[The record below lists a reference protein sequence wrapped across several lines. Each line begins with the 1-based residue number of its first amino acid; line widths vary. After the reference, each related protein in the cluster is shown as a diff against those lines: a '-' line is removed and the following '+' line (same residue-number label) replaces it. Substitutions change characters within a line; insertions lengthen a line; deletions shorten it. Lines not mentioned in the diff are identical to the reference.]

1 MSIANILSMAGGLG
15 LFLFGIR
22 TMGDGLENAA
32 GAKLKRM
39 LEVLTGNRFLAVL
52 VGFVVTAIIQSST
65 ATTVMV
71 VGFVNAGMMTLAQAV
86 GVIMGANIGTTVTS
100 LLIALNFSS
109 VAAAS
114 VLVGVILMLASKKTL
129 VKNLGSIF
137 TGFGLLFLG
146 IDLMSDSM
154 APLRESAG
162 FMNFIVAVSDS
173 PLRPLFGILLG
184 IVMTAVLQSSSASVG
199 VLQTLAMQGLVPLK
213 FSVFVLFGQNIG
225 TCLTALFSTVGA
237 KKNSKRAAVIHLLFN
252 LLGTGMFILIAL
264 LTPYIEWIEKISSD
278 PMAQIAI
285 SHIVF
290 NVVSTI
296 VLFPFAKLLVKL
308 SCLIVP
314 GKDDSE
320 SEMHCRFIDDR
331 LLNTPPFAVM
341 QVGKEV
347 ARMAKLAR
355 DNFETSAYALIN
367 RSDKDLDKVMEKEE
381 VINYLNHHIT
391 SYLVKLNALDITDS
405 DSDYIARVF
414 HAINDIERVG
424 DHATNLAEAAERNI
438 GDGLTFS
445 DAARDE
451 LNQLCGSVITLLD
464 RSIEAF
470 DRQSLGDGEAKEL
483 SDLEEHIDDLTL
495 TCQDAHI
502 FRLNRNECNTE
513 AGMLYLNTITDFE
526 RVGDHA
532 INIAFLA
539 RSNNFKNTLAF
550 CRGMMYNINRT
561 FVRTKIQHSERT
573 EQYGRQTESA

>member
-1 MSIANILSMAGGLG
+1 MSVANILSMAGGLG

-71 VGFVNAGMMTLAQAV
+71 VGFVNAGMMSLAQAV

-109 VAAAS
+109 VAAAA
-114 VLVGVILMLASKKTL
+114 VLVGVILMLASKKTV
-129 VKNLGSIF
+129 VKNLGAIF

-146 IDLMSDSM
+146 IDMMSDSM

-162 FMNFIVAVSDS
+162 FMNFIVTVSES
-173 PLRPLFGILLG
+173 PLRPLFGIILG

-252 LLGTGMFILIAL
+252 LIGTGIFILIAL
-264 LTPYIEWIEKISSD
+264 LAPYVEWIEKLSPD

-290 NVVSTI
+290 NIVST
-296 VLFPFAKLLVKL
+296 VVMFPFANVLVKL
-308 SCLIVP
+308 SCLLVP

-320 SEMHCRFIDDR
+320 SEMHCKFIDDR

-341 QVGKEV
+341 QVSKEV

-355 DNFETSAYALIN
+355 DNFETSAHALIN
-367 RSDKDLDKVMEKEE
+367 HSDKDLDKVMENEE
-381 VINYLNHHIT
+381 IINYLNHHIT

-424 DHATNLAEAAERNI
+424 DHAINLAEAAQHNI
-438 GDGLTFS
+438 GEGLKFS
-445 DAARDE
+445 DPAREE
-451 LNQLCGSVITLLD
+451 LNQLCGSVVTLLE
-464 RSIEAF
+464 RSMAAF
-470 DRQSLGDGEAKEL
+470 DNQSLSDNEAKEL

-495 TCQDAHI
+495 ECQDSHI

-539 RSNNFKNTLAF
+539 RSK
-550 CRGMMYNINRT
+550 
-561 FVRTKIQHSERT
+561 
-573 EQYGRQTESA
+573 

>member
-1 MSIANILSMAGGLG
+1 MSVANILSMAGGLG

-71 VGFVNAGMMTLAQAV
+71 VGFVNAGMMSLAQAV

-109 VAAAS
+109 VAAAA
-114 VLVGVILMLASKKTL
+114 VLVGVILMLASKKTV
-129 VKNLGSIF
+129 VKNLGAIF

-146 IDLMSDSM
+146 IDMMSDSM
-154 APLRESAG
+154 APLRESVG
-162 FMNFIVAVSDS
+162 FMNFIVTVSES
-173 PLRPLFGILLG
+173 PLRPLFGIILG

-252 LLGTGMFILIAL
+252 VIGTGIFILIAL
-264 LTPYIEWIEKISSD
+264 LTPYVEWIEKLSPD

-290 NVVSTI
+290 NIVSTVI
-296 VLFPFAKLLVKL
+296 MFPFAKVLVKL
-308 SCLIVP
+308 SCLLVP

-320 SEMHCRFIDDR
+320 SEMHCKFIDDR

-341 QVGKEV
+341 QVSKEV

-355 DNFETSAYALIN
+355 DNFETSAHALIN
-367 RSDKDLDKVMEKEE
+367 RSDKDLDKVMENEE
-381 VINYLNHHIT
+381 IINYLNHHIT

-424 DHATNLAEAAERNI
+424 DHAINLAEAAQHNI
-438 GDGLTFS
+438 GEGLKFS
-445 DAARDE
+445 DPAREE
-451 LNQLCGSVITLLD
+451 LNQLCGSVVTLLE
-464 RSIEAF
+464 RSMAAF
-470 DRQSLGDGEAKEL
+470 DNQSLSDNEAKEL
-483 SDLEEHIDDLTL
+483 SDLEEHIDDLTFE
-495 TCQDAHI
+495 CQDSHI
-502 FRLNRNECNTE
+502 FRLNRKECNTE

-539 RSNNFKNTLAF
+539 RSK
-550 CRGMMYNINRT
+550 
-561 FVRTKIQHSERT
+561 
-573 EQYGRQTESA
+573 

>member
-290 NVVSTI
+290 NVVSTV

-320 SEMHCRFIDDR
+320 SEMHCHFIDDR
-331 LLNTPPFAVM
+331 LLNTPPFAAM

-470 DRQSLGDGEAKEL
+470 NNQSLGDGEAKEL

-539 RSNNFKNTLAF
+539 RSK
-550 CRGMMYNINRT
+550 
-561 FVRTKIQHSERT
+561 
-573 EQYGRQTESA
+573 

>member
-1 MSIANILSMAGGLG
+1 MSVANILSMAGGLG

-71 VGFVNAGMMTLAQAV
+71 VGFVNAGMMSLAQAV

-109 VAAAS
+109 VAAAA
-114 VLVGVILMLASKKTL
+114 VLVGVILMLASKKTV
-129 VKNLGSIF
+129 VKNLGAIF

-146 IDLMSDSM
+146 IDMMSDSM

-162 FMNFIVAVSDS
+162 FMNFIVTVSES
-173 PLRPLFGILLG
+173 PLRPLFGIILG

-252 LLGTGMFILIAL
+252 LIGTGIFILIAL
-264 LTPYIEWIEKISSD
+264 LAPYVEWIEKLSPD

-290 NVVSTI
+290 NIVSTVI
-296 VLFPFAKLLVKL
+296 MFPFAKVLVKL
-308 SCLIVP
+308 SCLLVP

-320 SEMHCRFIDDR
+320 SEMHCKFIDDR

-341 QVGKEV
+341 QVSKEV

-355 DNFETSAYALIN
+355 DNFETSAHALIN
-367 RSDKDLDKVMEKEE
+367 RSDKDLDKVMENEE

-424 DHATNLAEAAERNI
+424 DHAINLAEAAQHNI
-438 GDGLTFS
+438 GEGFKFS
-445 DAARDE
+445 DPAREE
-451 LNQLCGSVITLLD
+451 LNQLCGSVVILLE
-464 RSIEAF
+464 RSMAAF
-470 DRQSLGDGEAKEL
+470 DNQSLSDNEAKEL

-495 TCQDAHI
+495 ECQDSHI
-502 FRLNRNECNTE
+502 FRLNRKECNTE

-539 RSNNFKNTLAF
+539 RSK
-550 CRGMMYNINRT
+550 
-561 FVRTKIQHSERT
+561 
-573 EQYGRQTESA
+573 

>member
-290 NVVSTI
+290 NVVSTV

-483 SDLEEHIDDLTL
+483 FDLEEHIDDLTL

-539 RSNNFKNTLAF
+539 RSK
-550 CRGMMYNINRT
+550 
-561 FVRTKIQHSERT
+561 
-573 EQYGRQTESA
+573 

>member
-1 MSIANILSMAGGLG
+1 MSVANILSMAGGLG

-71 VGFVNAGMMTLAQAV
+71 VGFVNAGMMSLAQAV

-114 VLVGVILMLASKKTL
+114 VLVGVILMLASKKTV
-129 VKNLGSIF
+129 VKNLGAIF

-146 IDLMSDSM
+146 IDMMSDSM

-162 FMNFIVAVSDS
+162 FMNFIVTVSES

-252 LLGTGMFILIAL
+252 VIGTGIFILIAL
-264 LTPYIEWIEKISSD
+264 LTPYVEWIEKLSPD

-290 NVVSTI
+290 NIVSTVI
-296 VLFPFAKLLVKL
+296 MFPFAKVLVKL
-308 SCLIVP
+308 SCLLVP

-320 SEMHCRFIDDR
+320 SEMHCKFIDDR

-341 QVGKEV
+341 QVSKEV

-355 DNFETSAYALIN
+355 DNFETSAHALIN
-367 RSDKDLDKVMEKEE
+367 RSDKDLDKVMENEE
-381 VINYLNHHIT
+381 IINYLNHHIT

-424 DHATNLAEAAERNI
+424 DHAINLAEAAQHNI
-438 GDGLTFS
+438 GEGLKFS
-445 DAARDE
+445 DPAREE
-451 LNQLCGSVITLLD
+451 LNQLCGSVVTLLE
-464 RSIEAF
+464 RSMAAF
-470 DRQSLGDGEAKEL
+470 DNQSLSDNEAKEL

-495 TCQDAHI
+495 ECQDSHI
-502 FRLNRNECNTE
+502 FRLNRKECNTE

-539 RSNNFKNTLAF
+539 RSK
-550 CRGMMYNINRT
+550 
-561 FVRTKIQHSERT
+561 
-573 EQYGRQTESA
+573 

>member
-1 MSIANILSMAGGLG
+1 MSVANILSMAGGLG

-52 VGFVVTAIIQSST
+52 VSFVVTAIIQSST

-71 VGFVNAGMMTLAQAV
+71 VGFVNAGMMSLAQAV

-114 VLVGVILMLASKKTL
+114 VLVGVILMLASKKTV
-129 VKNLGSIF
+129 VKNLGAIF

-146 IDLMSDSM
+146 IDMMSDSM

-162 FMNFIVAVSDS
+162 FMNFIVTVSES
-173 PLRPLFGILLG
+173 PLRPLFGIILG

-199 VLQTLAMQGLVPLK
+199 VLQTLAMQGLVPRK

-252 LLGTGMFILIAL
+252 LIGTGIFILIAL
-264 LTPYIEWIEKISSD
+264 LTPYVEWIEKLSPD

-290 NVVSTI
+290 NIVST
-296 VLFPFAKLLVKL
+296 VVMFPFAKVLVKL
-308 SCLIVP
+308 SCLLVP

-320 SEMHCRFIDDR
+320 SEMHCKFIDDR

-341 QVGKEV
+341 QVSKEV

-355 DNFETSAYALIN
+355 DNFETSAHALIN
-367 RSDKDLDKVMEKEE
+367 RSDKDLDKVMENEE
-381 VINYLNHHIT
+381 IINYLNHHIT

-424 DHATNLAEAAERNI
+424 DHAINLAEAAQHNI
-438 GDGLTFS
+438 GEGLKFS
-445 DAARDE
+445 DPAREE
-451 LNQLCGSVITLLD
+451 LNQLCGSVVTLLE
-464 RSIEAF
+464 RSMAAF
-470 DRQSLGDGEAKEL
+470 DNQSLSDNEAKEL

-495 TCQDAHI
+495 ECQDSHI
-502 FRLNRNECNTE
+502 FRLNRKECNTE

-539 RSNNFKNTLAF
+539 RSK
-550 CRGMMYNINRT
+550 
-561 FVRTKIQHSERT
+561 
-573 EQYGRQTESA
+573 

>member
-1 MSIANILSMAGGLG
+1 MSVANILSMAGGLG

-71 VGFVNAGMMTLAQAV
+71 VGFVNAGMMSLAQAV

-114 VLVGVILMLASKKTL
+114 VLVGVILMLASKKTV
-129 VKNLGSIF
+129 VKNLGAIF

-146 IDLMSDSM
+146 IDMMSDSM

-162 FMNFIVAVSDS
+162 FMNFIVTVSES
-173 PLRPLFGILLG
+173 PLRPLFGIILG

-252 LLGTGMFILIAL
+252 LIGTGIFILIAL
-264 LTPYIEWIEKISSD
+264 LTPYVEWIEKLSPD

-290 NVVSTI
+290 NIVST
-296 VLFPFAKLLVKL
+296 VVMFPFAKALVKL
-308 SCLIVP
+308 SCLLVP

-320 SEMHCRFIDDR
+320 SEMHCKFIDDR

-341 QVGKEV
+341 QVSKEV

-355 DNFETSAYALIN
+355 DNFETSAHALIN
-367 RSDKDLDKVMEKEE
+367 RSDKDLDKVMENEE
-381 VINYLNHHIT
+381 IINYLNHHIT

-424 DHATNLAEAAERNI
+424 DHAINLAEAAQHNI
-438 GDGLTFS
+438 GEGLKFS
-445 DAARDE
+445 DPAREE
-451 LNQLCGSVITLLD
+451 LNQLCGSVVTLLE
-464 RSIEAF
+464 RSMAAF
-470 DRQSLGDGEAKEL
+470 DNQSLSDNEAKEL

-495 TCQDAHI
+495 ECQDSHI
-502 FRLNRNECNTE
+502 FRLNRKKCNTE

-539 RSNNFKNTLAF
+539 RSK
-550 CRGMMYNINRT
+550 
-561 FVRTKIQHSERT
+561 
-573 EQYGRQTESA
+573 

>member
-1 MSIANILSMAGGLG
+1 MSVANILSMAGGLG

-71 VGFVNAGMMTLAQAV
+71 VGFVNAGMMSLAQAV

-109 VAAAS
+109 VAAAA
-114 VLVGVILMLASKKTL
+114 VLVGVILMLASKKTV
-129 VKNLGSIF
+129 VKNLGAIF

-146 IDLMSDSM
+146 INMMSDSM
-154 APLRESAG
+154 APLRDSAG
-162 FMNFIVAVSDS
+162 FMNFIVTVSES
-173 PLRPLFGILLG
+173 PLRPLFGIILG

-252 LLGTGMFILIAL
+252 LIGTGIFILIAL
-264 LTPYIEWIEKISSD
+264 LTPYVEWIEKLSPD

-290 NVVSTI
+290 NIVST
-296 VLFPFAKLLVKL
+296 VVMFPFAKALVKL
-308 SCLIVP
+308 SCLLVP

-320 SEMHCRFIDDR
+320 SEMHCKFIDDR

-341 QVGKEV
+341 QVSKEV

-355 DNFETSAYALIN
+355 DNFETSAHALIN
-367 RSDKDLDKVMEKEE
+367 RSDKDLDKVMENEE
-381 VINYLNHHIT
+381 IINYLNHHIT

-424 DHATNLAEAAERNI
+424 DHAINLAEAAQHNI
-438 GDGLTFS
+438 GEGLKFS
-445 DAARDE
+445 DPAREE
-451 LNQLCGSVITLLD
+451 LNQLCGSVVTLLE
-464 RSIEAF
+464 RSMAAF
-470 DRQSLGDGEAKEL
+470 DNQSLSDNEAKEL

-495 TCQDAHI
+495 ECQDSHI
-502 FRLNRNECNTE
+502 FRLNRKECNTE

-539 RSNNFKNTLAF
+539 RSK
-550 CRGMMYNINRT
+550 
-561 FVRTKIQHSERT
+561 
-573 EQYGRQTESA
+573 

>member
-1 MSIANILSMAGGLG
+1 MSVANILSMAGGLG

-71 VGFVNAGMMTLAQAV
+71 VGFVNAGMMSLAQAV

-109 VAAAS
+109 VAAAA
-114 VLVGVILMLASKKTL
+114 VLVGVILMLASKKTV
-129 VKNLGSIF
+129 VKNLGAIF

-146 IDLMSDSM
+146 IDMMSDSM

-162 FMNFIVAVSDS
+162 FMNFIVTVSES
-173 PLRPLFGILLG
+173 PLRPLFGIILG

-252 LLGTGMFILIAL
+252 LIGTGIFILIAL
-264 LTPYIEWIEKISSD
+264 LAPYVEWIEKLSPD

-290 NVVSTI
+290 NIVSTVI
-296 VLFPFAKLLVKL
+296 MFPFAKVLVKL
-308 SCLIVP
+308 SFLLVP

-320 SEMHCRFIDDR
+320 SEMHCKFIDDR

-341 QVGKEV
+341 QVSKEV

-355 DNFETSAYALIN
+355 DNFETSAHALIN
-367 RSDKDLDKVMEKEE
+367 RSDKDLDKVMENEE
-381 VINYLNHHIT
+381 IINYLNHHIT

-424 DHATNLAEAAERNI
+424 DHAINLAEAAQHNI
-438 GDGLTFS
+438 GEGFKFS
-445 DAARDE
+445 DPAREE
-451 LNQLCGSVITLLD
+451 LNQLYGSVVILLE
-464 RSIEAF
+464 RSMAAF
-470 DRQSLGDGEAKEL
+470 DNQSLSDDEAKEL

-495 TCQDAHI
+495 ECQDSHI
-502 FRLNRNECNTE
+502 FRLNRKECNTE

-539 RSNNFKNTLAF
+539 RSK
-550 CRGMMYNINRT
+550 
-561 FVRTKIQHSERT
+561 
-573 EQYGRQTESA
+573 

>member
-1 MSIANILSMAGGLG
+1 MSVANILSMAGGLG

-71 VGFVNAGMMTLAQAV
+71 VGFVNAGMMSLAQAV

-109 VAAAS
+109 VAAAA
-114 VLVGVILMLASKKTL
+114 VLIGVILMLASKKTV
-129 VKNLGSIF
+129 VKNLGAIF

-146 IDLMSDSM
+146 IDMMSDSM

-162 FMNFIVAVSDS
+162 FMNFIVTVSES
-173 PLRPLFGILLG
+173 PLRPLFGIILG

-252 LLGTGMFILIAL
+252 LIGTGIFILIAL
-264 LTPYIEWIEKISSD
+264 LAPYVEWIEKLSPD

-290 NVVSTI
+290 NIVST
-296 VLFPFAKLLVKL
+296 VVMFPFANILVKL
-308 SCLIVP
+308 SCLLVP

-320 SEMHCRFIDDR
+320 SEMHCKFIDDR

-341 QVGKEV
+341 QVSKEV

-355 DNFETSAYALIN
+355 DNFETSAHALIN
-367 RSDKDLDKVMEKEE
+367 RSDKDLDKVMENEE
-381 VINYLNHHIT
+381 IINYLNHHIT

-424 DHATNLAEAAERNI
+424 DHAINLAEAAQHNI
-438 GDGLTFS
+438 GEGLKFS
-445 DAARDE
+445 DPAREE
-451 LNQLCGSVITLLD
+451 LNQLCGSVVTLLE
-464 RSIEAF
+464 RSMAAF
-470 DRQSLGDGEAKEL
+470 DNQSLSDNEAKEL

-495 TCQDAHI
+495 ECQDSHI
-502 FRLNRNECNTE
+502 FRLNRKECNTE

-539 RSNNFKNTLAF
+539 RSK
-550 CRGMMYNINRT
+550 
-561 FVRTKIQHSERT
+561 
-573 EQYGRQTESA
+573 

>member
-1 MSIANILSMAGGLG
+1 MSVANILSMAGGLG

-71 VGFVNAGMMTLAQAV
+71 VGFVNAGMMSLAQAV

-109 VAAAS
+109 VAASS
-114 VLVGVILMLASKKTL
+114 VLVGVILMLASKKTV
-129 VKNLGSIF
+129 VKNLGAIF

-146 IDLMSDSM
+146 IDMMSDSM
-154 APLRESAG
+154 APLRDSAG
-162 FMNFIVAVSDS
+162 FMNFIVTVSES
-173 PLRPLFGILLG
+173 PLRPLFGIILG

-252 LLGTGMFILIAL
+252 LIGTGIFILIAL
-264 LTPYIEWIEKISSD
+264 LTPYVEWIEKLSPD

-290 NVVSTI
+290 NIVST
-296 VLFPFAKLLVKL
+296 VVMFPFAKALVKL
-308 SCLIVP
+308 SCLLVP

-320 SEMHCRFIDDR
+320 SEMHCKFIDDR

-341 QVGKEV
+341 QVSKEV

-355 DNFETSAYALIN
+355 DNFETSAHALIN
-367 RSDKDLDKVMEKEE
+367 RSDKDLDKVMENEE
-381 VINYLNHHIT
+381 IINYLNHHIT

-424 DHATNLAEAAERNI
+424 DHAINLAEAAQHNI
-438 GDGLTFS
+438 GEGLKFS
-445 DAARDE
+445 DPAREE
-451 LNQLCGSVITLLD
+451 LNQLCGSVVTLLE
-464 RSIEAF
+464 RSMAAF
-470 DRQSLGDGEAKEL
+470 DNQSLSDNEAKEL

-495 TCQDAHI
+495 ECQDSHI
-502 FRLNRNECNTE
+502 FRLNRKECNTE

-539 RSNNFKNTLAF
+539 RSK
-550 CRGMMYNINRT
+550 
-561 FVRTKIQHSERT
+561 
-573 EQYGRQTESA
+573 

>member
-1 MSIANILSMAGGLG
+1 MSVANILSMAGGLG

-71 VGFVNAGMMTLAQAV
+71 VGFVNAGMMSLAQAV

-109 VAAAS
+109 VAAAA
-114 VLVGVILMLASKKTL
+114 VLVGVILMLASKKTV
-129 VKNLGSIF
+129 VKNLGAIF

-146 IDLMSDSM
+146 IDMMSDSM
-154 APLRESAG
+154 APLRDSAG
-162 FMNFIVAVSDS
+162 FMNFIVTVSES
-173 PLRPLFGILLG
+173 PLRPLFGIILG

-252 LLGTGMFILIAL
+252 VIGTGIFILIAL
-264 LTPYIEWIEKISSD
+264 LTPYVEWIEKLSPD

-290 NVVSTI
+290 NIVST
-296 VLFPFAKLLVKL
+296 VVMFPFAKALVKL
-308 SCLIVP
+308 SCLLVP

-320 SEMHCRFIDDR
+320 SEMHCKFIDDR

-341 QVGKEV
+341 QVSKEV

-355 DNFETSAYALIN
+355 DNFETSAHALIN
-367 RSDKDLDKVMEKEE
+367 RSDKDIDKVMENEE
-381 VINYLNHHIT
+381 IINYLNHHIT

-424 DHATNLAEAAERNI
+424 DHAINLAEAAQHNI
-438 GDGLTFS
+438 GEGLKFS
-445 DAARDE
+445 DPAREE
-451 LNQLCGSVITLLD
+451 LNQLCGSVVTLLE
-464 RSIEAF
+464 RSMAAF
-470 DRQSLGDGEAKEL
+470 DNQSLSDNEAKEL

-495 TCQDAHI
+495 ECQDSHI
-502 FRLNRNECNTE
+502 FRLNRKECNTE

-539 RSNNFKNTLAF
+539 RSK
-550 CRGMMYNINRT
+550 
-561 FVRTKIQHSERT
+561 
-573 EQYGRQTESA
+573 

>member
-1 MSIANILSMAGGLG
+1 MSVANILSMAGGLG

-71 VGFVNAGMMTLAQAV
+71 VGFVNAGMMSLAQAV

-114 VLVGVILMLASKKTL
+114 VLVGVILMLASKKTI
-129 VKNLGSIF
+129 VKNLGAIF

-146 IDLMSDSM
+146 IDMMSDSM
-154 APLRESAG
+154 APLRDSAG
-162 FMNFIVAVSDS
+162 FMNFIVTVSES
-173 PLRPLFGILLG
+173 PLRPLFGIILG

-252 LLGTGMFILIAL
+252 LIGTGIFILIAL
-264 LTPYIEWIEKISSD
+264 LTPYVEWIEKLSPD

-290 NVVSTI
+290 NIVST
-296 VLFPFAKLLVKL
+296 VVMFPFAKALVKL
-308 SCLIVP
+308 SCLLVP

-320 SEMHCRFIDDR
+320 SEMHCKFIDDR

-341 QVGKEV
+341 QVSKEV

-355 DNFETSAYALIN
+355 DNFETSAHALIN
-367 RSDKDLDKVMEKEE
+367 RSDKDLDKVMENEE
-381 VINYLNHHIT
+381 IINYLNHHIT

-424 DHATNLAEAAERNI
+424 DHAINLAEAAQHNI
-438 GDGLTFS
+438 GEGLKFS
-445 DAARDE
+445 DPAREE
-451 LNQLCGSVITLLD
+451 LNQLCGSVVTLLE
-464 RSIEAF
+464 RSMAAF
-470 DRQSLGDGEAKEL
+470 DNQSLSDDEAKEL

-495 TCQDAHI
+495 ECQDSHI
-502 FRLNRNECNTE
+502 FRLNRKECNTE

-539 RSNNFKNTLAF
+539 RSK
-550 CRGMMYNINRT
+550 
-561 FVRTKIQHSERT
+561 
-573 EQYGRQTESA
+573 

>member
-1 MSIANILSMAGGLG
+1 MSVANILSMAGGLG

-71 VGFVNAGMMTLAQAV
+71 VGFVNAGMMSLAQAV

-109 VAAAS
+109 VAAAA
-114 VLVGVILMLASKKTL
+114 VLVGVILMLASKKTV
-129 VKNLGSIF
+129 VKNLGAIF

-146 IDLMSDSM
+146 IDMMSDSM
-154 APLRESAG
+154 APLRDSAG
-162 FMNFIVAVSDS
+162 FMNFIVTVSES
-173 PLRPLFGILLG
+173 PLRPLFGIILG

-252 LLGTGMFILIAL
+252 LIGTGIFILIAL
-264 LTPYIEWIEKISSD
+264 LTPYVEWIEKLSPD

-290 NVVSTI
+290 NIVST
-296 VLFPFAKLLVKL
+296 VVMFPFAKALVKL
-308 SCLIVP
+308 SCLLVP

-320 SEMHCRFIDDR
+320 SEMHCKFIDDR

-341 QVGKEV
+341 QVSKEV

-355 DNFETSAYALIN
+355 DNFETSAHALIN
-367 RSDKDLDKVMEKEE
+367 RSDKDLDKVMENEE
-381 VINYLNHHIT
+381 IINYLNHHIT

-424 DHATNLAEAAERNI
+424 DHAINLAEAAHHNI
-438 GDGLTFS
+438 GEGLKFS
-445 DAARDE
+445 DPAREE
-451 LNQLCGSVITLLD
+451 LNQLCGSVVTLLE
-464 RSIEAF
+464 RSMAAF
-470 DRQSLGDGEAKEL
+470 DNQSLSDNEAKEL

-495 TCQDAHI
+495 ECQDSHI
-502 FRLNRNECNTE
+502 FRLNRKECNTE

-539 RSNNFKNTLAF
+539 RSK
-550 CRGMMYNINRT
+550 
-561 FVRTKIQHSERT
+561 
-573 EQYGRQTESA
+573 

>member
-1 MSIANILSMAGGLG
+1 MSVANILSMAGGLG

-71 VGFVNAGMMTLAQAV
+71 VGFVNAGMMSLAQAV

-109 VAAAS
+109 VAAAA
-114 VLVGVILMLASKKTL
+114 VLVGVILMLASKKTV
-129 VKNLGSIF
+129 VKNLGAIF

-146 IDLMSDSM
+146 IDMMSDSM
-154 APLRESAG
+154 APLRDSAG
-162 FMNFIVAVSDS
+162 FMNFIVTVSES
-173 PLRPLFGILLG
+173 PLRPLFGIVLG

-252 LLGTGMFILIAL
+252 LIGTGIFILIAL
-264 LTPYIEWIEKISSD
+264 LTPYVEWIEKLSPD

-290 NVVSTI
+290 NIVST
-296 VLFPFAKLLVKL
+296 VVMFPFAKVLVKL
-308 SCLIVP
+308 SCLLVP

-320 SEMHCRFIDDR
+320 SEMHCKFIDDR

-341 QVGKEV
+341 QVSKEV

-355 DNFETSAYALIN
+355 DNFETSAHALIN
-367 RSDKDLDKVMEKEE
+367 RSDKDLDKVMENEE
-381 VINYLNHHIT
+381 IINYLNHHIT

-424 DHATNLAEAAERNI
+424 DHAINLAEAAQHNI
-438 GDGLTFS
+438 GEGLKFS
-445 DAARDE
+445 DPAREE
-451 LNQLCGSVITLLD
+451 LNQLCGSVVTLLE
-464 RSIEAF
+464 RSMAAF
-470 DRQSLGDGEAKEL
+470 DNQSLSDNEAKEL

-495 TCQDAHI
+495 ECQDSHI
-502 FRLNRNECNTE
+502 FRLNRKECNTE

-539 RSNNFKNTLAF
+539 RSK
-550 CRGMMYNINRT
+550 
-561 FVRTKIQHSERT
+561 
-573 EQYGRQTESA
+573 

>member
-290 NVVSTI
+290 NVVSTV

-451 LNQLCGSVITLLD
+451 LNQLCGSVINLLD

-495 TCQDAHI
+495 ECQDSHI
-502 FRLNRNECNTE
+502 FRLNRKECNTE

-539 RSNNFKNTLAF
+539 RSK
-550 CRGMMYNINRT
+550 
-561 FVRTKIQHSERT
+561 
-573 EQYGRQTESA
+573 

>member
-1 MSIANILSMAGGLG
+1 MSVANILSMAGGLG

-71 VGFVNAGMMTLAQAV
+71 VGFVNAGMMSLAQAV

-109 VAAAS
+109 VAAAA
-114 VLVGVILMLASKKTL
+114 VLVGVILMLASKKTV
-129 VKNLGSIF
+129 VKNLGAIF

-146 IDLMSDSM
+146 IDMMSDSM

-162 FMNFIVAVSDS
+162 FMNFIVTVSES
-173 PLRPLFGILLG
+173 PLRPLFGIILG

-252 LLGTGMFILIAL
+252 LIGTGIFILIAL
-264 LTPYIEWIEKISSD
+264 LAPYVEWIEKLSPD

-290 NVVSTI
+290 NIVST
-296 VLFPFAKLLVKL
+296 VVMFPFAKALVKL
-308 SCLIVP
+308 SCLLVP

-320 SEMHCRFIDDR
+320 SEMHCKFIDDR

-341 QVGKEV
+341 QVSKEV

-355 DNFETSAYALIN
+355 DNFETSAHALIN
-367 RSDKDLDKVMEKEE
+367 RSDKDLDKVMENEE
-381 VINYLNHHIT
+381 IINYLNHHIT

-424 DHATNLAEAAERNI
+424 DHAINLAEAAQHNI
-438 GDGLTFS
+438 GEGLKFS
-445 DAARDE
+445 DPAREE
-451 LNQLCGSVITLLD
+451 LNQLCGSVVTLLE
-464 RSIEAF
+464 RSMAAF
-470 DRQSLGDGEAKEL
+470 DNQSLSDNEAKEL

-495 TCQDAHI
+495 ECQDSHI
-502 FRLNRNECNTE
+502 FRLNRKECNTE

-539 RSNNFKNTLAF
+539 RSK
-550 CRGMMYNINRT
+550 
-561 FVRTKIQHSERT
+561 
-573 EQYGRQTESA
+573 

>member
-1 MSIANILSMAGGLG
+1 MSVANILSMAGGLG

-71 VGFVNAGMMTLAQAV
+71 VGFVNAGMMSLAQAV

-109 VAAAS
+109 VAAAA
-114 VLVGVILMLASKKTL
+114 VLVGVILMLASKKTV
-129 VKNLGSIF
+129 VKNLGAIF

-146 IDLMSDSM
+146 IDMMSDSM
-154 APLRESAG
+154 APLRDSAG
-162 FMNFIVAVSDS
+162 FMNFIVTVSES
-173 PLRPLFGILLG
+173 PLRPLFGIILG

-252 LLGTGMFILIAL
+252 LIGTGIFILIAL
-264 LTPYIEWIEKISSD
+264 LTPYVEWIEKLSPD

-290 NVVSTI
+290 NIVST
-296 VLFPFAKLLVKL
+296 VVMFPFAKALVKL
-308 SCLIVP
+308 SCLLVP

-320 SEMHCRFIDDR
+320 SEMHCKFIDDR

-341 QVGKEV
+341 QVSKEV

-355 DNFETSAYALIN
+355 DNFETSAHALIN
-367 RSDKDLDKVMEKEE
+367 RSDKDLDKVMENEE
-381 VINYLNHHIT
+381 IINYLNHHIT

-424 DHATNLAEAAERNI
+424 DHAINLAEAAQHNI
-438 GDGLTFS
+438 GEGLKFS
-445 DAARDE
+445 DPAREE
-451 LNQLCGSVITLLD
+451 LNQLCGSVVTLLE
-464 RSIEAF
+464 RSMAAF
-470 DRQSLGDGEAKEL
+470 DNQSLGDDEAKEL

-495 TCQDAHI
+495 ECQDSHI
-502 FRLNRNECNTE
+502 FRLNRKECNTE

-539 RSNNFKNTLAF
+539 RSK
-550 CRGMMYNINRT
+550 
-561 FVRTKIQHSERT
+561 
-573 EQYGRQTESA
+573 

>member
-1 MSIANILSMAGGLG
+1 MSVANILSMAGGLG

-52 VGFVVTAIIQSST
+52 VGFIVTAIIQSST

-71 VGFVNAGMMTLAQAV
+71 VGFVNAGMMSLAQAV

-114 VLVGVILMLASKKTL
+114 VLVGVILMLASKKTV
-129 VKNLGSIF
+129 VKNLGAIF

-146 IDLMSDSM
+146 IDMMSDSM

-162 FMNFIVAVSDS
+162 FMNFIVTVSES
-173 PLRPLFGILLG
+173 PLRPLFGIILG

-252 LLGTGMFILIAL
+252 LIGTGIFILIAL
-264 LTPYIEWIEKISSD
+264 LTPYVEWIEKLSPD

-290 NVVSTI
+290 NIVST
-296 VLFPFAKLLVKL
+296 VVMFPFAKVLVKL
-308 SCLIVP
+308 SCLLVP

-320 SEMHCRFIDDR
+320 SEMHCKFIDDR

-341 QVGKEV
+341 QVSKEV

-355 DNFETSAYALIN
+355 DNFETSAHALIN
-367 RSDKDLDKVMEKEE
+367 RSDKDLDKVMENEE
-381 VINYLNHHIT
+381 IINYLNHHIT

-424 DHATNLAEAAERNI
+424 DHAINLAEAAQHNI
-438 GDGLTFS
+438 GEGLKFS
-445 DAARDE
+445 DPAREE
-451 LNQLCGSVITLLD
+451 LNQLCGSVVTLLE
-464 RSIEAF
+464 RSMAAF
-470 DRQSLGDGEAKEL
+470 DNQSLSDNEAKEL

-495 TCQDAHI
+495 ECQDSHI
-502 FRLNRNECNTE
+502 FRLNRKECNTE

-539 RSNNFKNTLAF
+539 RSK
-550 CRGMMYNINRT
+550 
-561 FVRTKIQHSERT
+561 
-573 EQYGRQTESA
+573 

>member
-1 MSIANILSMAGGLG
+1 MSVANILSMAGGLG

-71 VGFVNAGMMTLAQAV
+71 VGFVNAGMMSLAQAV

-109 VAAAS
+109 VAAAA
-114 VLVGVILMLASKKTL
+114 VLVGVILMLASKKTV
-129 VKNLGSIF
+129 VKNLGAIF

-146 IDLMSDSM
+146 IDMMSDSM

-162 FMNFIVAVSDS
+162 FMNFIVTVSES
-173 PLRPLFGILLG
+173 PLRPLFGIILG

-252 LLGTGMFILIAL
+252 LIGTGIFILIAL
-264 LTPYIEWIEKISSD
+264 LTPYVEWIEKLSPD

-290 NVVSTI
+290 NIVST
-296 VLFPFAKLLVKL
+296 VVMFPFANILVKL
-308 SCLIVP
+308 SCLLVP

-320 SEMHCRFIDDR
+320 SEMHCKFIDDR

-341 QVGKEV
+341 QVSKEV

-355 DNFETSAYALIN
+355 DNFETSAHALIN
-367 RSDKDLDKVMEKEE
+367 RSDKDLDKVMENEE
-381 VINYLNHHIT
+381 IINYLNHHIT

-424 DHATNLAEAAERNI
+424 DHAINLAEAAQHNI
-438 GDGLTFS
+438 GEGLKFS
-445 DAARDE
+445 DPAREE
-451 LNQLCGSVITLLD
+451 LNQLCGSVVTLLE
-464 RSIEAF
+464 RSMAAF
-470 DRQSLGDGEAKEL
+470 DNQSLSDNEAKEL

-495 TCQDAHI
+495 ECQDSHI
-502 FRLNRNECNTE
+502 FRLNRKECNTE

-539 RSNNFKNTLAF
+539 RSK
-550 CRGMMYNINRT
+550 
-561 FVRTKIQHSERT
+561 
-573 EQYGRQTESA
+573 

>member
-1 MSIANILSMAGGLG
+1 MSVANILSMAGGLG

-71 VGFVNAGMMTLAQAV
+71 VGFVNAGMMSLAQAV

-114 VLVGVILMLASKKTL
+114 VLVGVILMLASKKTV
-129 VKNLGSIF
+129 VKNLGAIF

-146 IDLMSDSM
+146 IDMMSDSM

-162 FMNFIVAVSDS
+162 FMNFIVTVSES

-252 LLGTGMFILIAL
+252 LIGTGIFIIIAL
-264 LTPYIEWIEKISSD
+264 LTPYVEWIEKLSPD

-290 NVVSTI
+290 NVVST
-296 VLFPFAKLLVKL
+296 VVMFPFAKLLVKL
-308 SCLIVP
+308 SCLLVP

-320 SEMHCRFIDDR
+320 SEMHCKFIDDR

-341 QVGKEV
+341 QVSKEV

-355 DNFETSAYALIN
+355 DNFETSARALIN
-367 RSDKDLDKVMEKEE
+367 RTDKDLDKVMENED

-391 SYLVKLNALDITDS
+391 SYLVKLNALDITDG

-424 DHATNLAEAAERNI
+424 DHAINLAEAAQHNI
-438 GDGLTFS
+438 GDGLKFS
-445 DAARDE
+445 DPARDE
-451 LNQLCGSVITLLD
+451 LNQLCDSVVSLLE
-464 RSIEAF
+464 RSMAAF
-470 DRQSLGDGEAKEL
+470 DNQSLSDGEAKEL
-483 SDLEEHIDDLTL
+483 SDLEEHIDDLTIE
-495 TCQDAHI
+495 CQDSHI
-502 FRLNRNECNTE
+502 FRLNRKECNTE

-539 RSNNFKNTLAF
+539 RSK
-550 CRGMMYNINRT
+550 
-561 FVRTKIQHSERT
+561 
-573 EQYGRQTESA
+573 

>member
-1 MSIANILSMAGGLG
+1 MSVANILSMAGGLG

-71 VGFVNAGMMTLAQAV
+71 VGFVNAGMMSLAQAV
-86 GVIMGANIGTTVTS
+86 GIIMGANIGTTVTS

-109 VAAAS
+109 VAAAA
-114 VLVGVILMLASKKTL
+114 VLVGVILMLASKKTV
-129 VKNLGSIF
+129 VKNLGAIF

-146 IDLMSDSM
+146 IDMMSDSM
-154 APLRESAG
+154 APLRDSAG
-162 FMNFIVAVSDS
+162 FMNFIVTVSES
-173 PLRPLFGILLG
+173 PLRPLFGIILG

-252 LLGTGMFILIAL
+252 LIGTGIFILIAL
-264 LTPYIEWIEKISSD
+264 LTPYVEWIEKLSPD

-290 NVVSTI
+290 NIVST
-296 VLFPFAKLLVKL
+296 VVMFPFAKALVKL
-308 SCLIVP
+308 SCLLVP

-320 SEMHCRFIDDR
+320 SEMHCKFIDDR

-341 QVGKEV
+341 QVSKEV

-355 DNFETSAYALIN
+355 DNFETSAHALIN
-367 RSDKDLDKVMEKEE
+367 RSDKDLDKVMENEE
-381 VINYLNHHIT
+381 IVNYLNHHIT

-424 DHATNLAEAAERNI
+424 DHAINLAEAAQHNI
-438 GDGLTFS
+438 GEGLKFS
-445 DAARDE
+445 DPAREE
-451 LNQLCGSVITLLD
+451 LNQLCGSVVTLLE
-464 RSIEAF
+464 RSMAVF
-470 DRQSLGDGEAKEL
+470 DNQSLSDNEAKEL

-495 TCQDAHI
+495 ECQDSHI
-502 FRLNRNECNTE
+502 FRLNRKECNTE

-539 RSNNFKNTLAF
+539 RSK
-550 CRGMMYNINRT
+550 
-561 FVRTKIQHSERT
+561 
-573 EQYGRQTESA
+573 

>member
-1 MSIANILSMAGGLG
+1 MSVANILSMAGGLG

-71 VGFVNAGMMTLAQAV
+71 VGFVNAGMMSLAQAV

-109 VAAAS
+109 VAAAA
-114 VLVGVILMLASKKTL
+114 VLVGVILMLASKKTV
-129 VKNLGSIF
+129 VKNLGAIF

-146 IDLMSDSM
+146 IDMMSDSM

-162 FMNFIVAVSDS
+162 FMNFIVTVSES
-173 PLRPLFGILLG
+173 PLRPLFGIILG

-252 LLGTGMFILIAL
+252 LIGTGIFILIAL
-264 LTPYIEWIEKISSD
+264 LAPYVEWIEKLSPD

-290 NVVSTI
+290 NIVSTVI
-296 VLFPFAKLLVKL
+296 MFPFANVLVKL
-308 SCLIVP
+308 SCLLVP

-320 SEMHCRFIDDR
+320 SEMHCKFIDDR

-355 DNFETSAYALIN
+355 DNFETSAHALIN
-367 RSDKDLDKVMEKEE
+367 RSNKDLDKVMENED

-424 DHATNLAEAAERNI
+424 DHAINLAEAAQHNI
-438 GDGLTFS
+438 GEGLKFS
-445 DAARDE
+445 DPAREE
-451 LNQLCGSVITLLD
+451 LNQLCGSVVTLLE
-464 RSIEAF
+464 RSMAAF
-470 DRQSLGDGEAKEL
+470 DNQSLSDNEAKEL

-495 TCQDAHI
+495 ECQDSHI
-502 FRLNRNECNTE
+502 FRLNRKECNTE

-539 RSNNFKNTLAF
+539 RSK
-550 CRGMMYNINRT
+550 
-561 FVRTKIQHSERT
+561 
-573 EQYGRQTESA
+573 

>member
-1 MSIANILSMAGGLG
+1 MSVANILSMAGGLG

-71 VGFVNAGMMTLAQAV
+71 VGFVNAGMMSLAQAV

-109 VAAAS
+109 VAAAA
-114 VLVGVILMLASKKTL
+114 VLVGVILMLASKKTV
-129 VKNLGSIF
+129 VKNLGAIF

-146 IDLMSDSM
+146 IDMMSDSM

-162 FMNFIVAVSDS
+162 FMNFIVTVSES
-173 PLRPLFGILLG
+173 PLRPLFGIILG

-252 LLGTGMFILIAL
+252 LLGTGIFILIAL
-264 LTPYIEWIEKISSD
+264 LTPYVEWIEKLSPD

-290 NVVSTI
+290 NIVST
-296 VLFPFAKLLVKL
+296 VVMFPFAKVLVKL
-308 SCLIVP
+308 SCLLVP

-320 SEMHCRFIDDR
+320 SEMHCKFIDDR

-341 QVGKEV
+341 QVSKEV

-355 DNFETSAYALIN
+355 DNFETSAHALIN
-367 RSDKDLDKVMEKEE
+367 RSDKDLDKVMENEE
-381 VINYLNHHIT
+381 IINYLNHHIT

-424 DHATNLAEAAERNI
+424 DHAINLAEAAQHNI
-438 GDGLTFS
+438 GEGLKFS
-445 DAARDE
+445 DPAREE
-451 LNQLCGSVITLLD
+451 LNQLCGSVVTLLE
-464 RSIEAF
+464 RSMAAF
-470 DRQSLGDGEAKEL
+470 DNQSLSDNEAKEL

-495 TCQDAHI
+495 ECQDSHI
-502 FRLNRNECNTE
+502 FRLNRKECNTE

-539 RSNNFKNTLAF
+539 RSK
-550 CRGMMYNINRT
+550 
-561 FVRTKIQHSERT
+561 
-573 EQYGRQTESA
+573 

>member
-1 MSIANILSMAGGLG
+1 MSVANILSMAGGLG

-71 VGFVNAGMMTLAQAV
+71 VGFVNAGMMSLAQAV

-109 VAAAS
+109 VAAAA
-114 VLVGVILMLASKKTL
+114 VLVGVILMLASKKTV
-129 VKNLGSIF
+129 VKNLGAIF

-146 IDLMSDSM
+146 IDMMSDSM

-162 FMNFIVAVSDS
+162 FMNFIVTVSES
-173 PLRPLFGILLG
+173 PLRPLFGIILG

-252 LLGTGMFILIAL
+252 VIGTGIFILIAL
-264 LTPYIEWIEKISSD
+264 LTPYVEWIEKLSPD

-290 NVVSTI
+290 NIVSTVI
-296 VLFPFAKLLVKL
+296 MFPFAKVLVKL
-308 SCLIVP
+308 SCLLVP

-320 SEMHCRFIDDR
+320 SEMHCKFIDDR

-341 QVGKEV
+341 QVSKEV

-355 DNFETSAYALIN
+355 DNFETSAHALIN
-367 RSDKDLDKVMEKEE
+367 RSDKDLDKVMENEE
-381 VINYLNHHIT
+381 IINYLNHHIT

-424 DHATNLAEAAERNI
+424 DHAINLAEAAQHNI
-438 GDGLTFS
+438 GEGLKFS
-445 DAARDE
+445 DPAREE
-451 LNQLCGSVITLLD
+451 LNQLCGSVVTLLE
-464 RSIEAF
+464 RSMAVF
-470 DRQSLGDGEAKEL
+470 DNQSLSDNEAKEL

-495 TCQDAHI
+495 ECQDSHI
-502 FRLNRNECNTE
+502 FRLNRKECNTE

-539 RSNNFKNTLAF
+539 RSK
-550 CRGMMYNINRT
+550 
-561 FVRTKIQHSERT
+561 
-573 EQYGRQTESA
+573 

>member
-290 NVVSTI
+290 NVVSTV

-367 RSDKDLDKVMEKEE
+367 RSDKDLDKVMENEE

-451 LNQLCGSVITLLD
+451 LNQLCGSVINLLD

-470 DRQSLGDGEAKEL
+470 NNQSLGDGEAKEL

-539 RSNNFKNTLAF
+539 RSK
-550 CRGMMYNINRT
+550 
-561 FVRTKIQHSERT
+561 
-573 EQYGRQTESA
+573 

>member
-1 MSIANILSMAGGLG
+1 MSVANILSMAGGLG

-71 VGFVNAGMMTLAQAV
+71 VGFVNAGMMSLAQAV

-109 VAAAS
+109 VAAAA
-114 VLVGVILMLASKKTL
+114 VLVGVILMLASKKTV
-129 VKNLGSIF
+129 VKNLGAIF

-146 IDLMSDSM
+146 IDMMSDSM
-154 APLRESAG
+154 APLRDSAG
-162 FMNFIVAVSDS
+162 FMNFIVTVSES
-173 PLRPLFGILLG
+173 PLRPLFGIILG

-252 LLGTGMFILIAL
+252 LIGTGIFILIAL
-264 LTPYIEWIEKISSD
+264 LTPYVEWIEKLSPD

-290 NVVSTI
+290 NIVST
-296 VLFPFAKLLVKL
+296 VVMFPFAKALVKL
-308 SCLIVP
+308 SCLLVP
-314 GKDDSE
+314 GNDDSE
-320 SEMHCRFIDDR
+320 SEMHCKFIDDR

-341 QVGKEV
+341 QVSKEV

-355 DNFETSAYALIN
+355 DNFETSAHALIN
-367 RSDKDLDKVMEKEE
+367 RSDKDLDKVMENEE
-381 VINYLNHHIT
+381 IINYLNHHIT

-424 DHATNLAEAAERNI
+424 DHAINLAEAAQHNI
-438 GDGLTFS
+438 GEGLKFS
-445 DAARDE
+445 DPAREE
-451 LNQLCGSVITLLD
+451 LNQLCGSVVTLLE
-464 RSIEAF
+464 RSMAAF
-470 DRQSLGDGEAKEL
+470 DNQSLSDNEAKEL

-495 TCQDAHI
+495 ECQDSHI
-502 FRLNRNECNTE
+502 FRLNRKECNTE

-539 RSNNFKNTLAF
+539 RSK
-550 CRGMMYNINRT
+550 
-561 FVRTKIQHSERT
+561 
-573 EQYGRQTESA
+573 

>member
-1 MSIANILSMAGGLG
+1 MSVANILSMAGGLG

-52 VGFVVTAIIQSST
+52 VGLVVTAIIQSST

-71 VGFVNAGMMTLAQAV
+71 VGFVNAGMMSLAQAV

-109 VAAAS
+109 VAAAA
-114 VLVGVILMLASKKTL
+114 VLVGVILMLASKKTV
-129 VKNLGSIF
+129 VKNLGAIF

-146 IDLMSDSM
+146 IDMMSDSM

-162 FMNFIVAVSDS
+162 FMNFIVTVSES
-173 PLRPLFGILLG
+173 PLRPLFGIILG

-252 LLGTGMFILIAL
+252 LIGTGIFILIAL
-264 LTPYIEWIEKISSD
+264 LTPYVEWIEKLSPD

-290 NVVSTI
+290 NIVSTVI
-296 VLFPFAKLLVKL
+296 MFPFAKVLVKL
-308 SCLIVP
+308 SCLLVP

-320 SEMHCRFIDDR
+320 SEMHCKFIDDR

-341 QVGKEV
+341 QVSKEV

-355 DNFETSAYALIN
+355 DNFETSAHALIN
-367 RSDKDLDKVMEKEE
+367 RSDKDLDKVMENEE

-424 DHATNLAEAAERNI
+424 DHAINLAEAAQHNI
-438 GDGLTFS
+438 GEGLKFS
-445 DAARDE
+445 DPAREE
-451 LNQLCGSVITLLD
+451 LNQLCGSVVTLLE
-464 RSIEAF
+464 RSMAAF
-470 DRQSLGDGEAKEL
+470 DNQSLSDNEAKEL

-495 TCQDAHI
+495 ECQDSHI
-502 FRLNRNECNTE
+502 FRLNRKECNTE

-539 RSNNFKNTLAF
+539 RSK
-550 CRGMMYNINRT
+550 
-561 FVRTKIQHSERT
+561 
-573 EQYGRQTESA
+573 

>member
-1 MSIANILSMAGGLG
+1 MSVANILSIAGGLG

-71 VGFVNAGMMTLAQAV
+71 VGFVNAGMMSLAQAV

-109 VAAAS
+109 VAAAA
-114 VLVGVILMLASKKTL
+114 VLVGVILMLASKKTV
-129 VKNLGSIF
+129 VKNLGAIF

-146 IDLMSDSM
+146 IDMMSDSM

-162 FMNFIVAVSDS
+162 FMNFIVTVSES
-173 PLRPLFGILLG
+173 PLRPLFGIILG

-252 LLGTGMFILIAL
+252 LIGTGIFILIAL
-264 LTPYIEWIEKISSD
+264 LTPYVEWIEKLSPD

-290 NVVSTI
+290 NIVST
-296 VLFPFAKLLVKL
+296 VVMFPFAKVLVKL
-308 SCLIVP
+308 SCLLVP

-320 SEMHCRFIDDR
+320 SEMHCKFIDDR

-341 QVGKEV
+341 QVSKEV

-355 DNFETSAYALIN
+355 DNFETSAHALIN
-367 RSDKDLDKVMEKEE
+367 RSDKDLDKVMENEE
-381 VINYLNHHIT
+381 IINYLNHHIT

-424 DHATNLAEAAERNI
+424 DHAINLAEAAQHNI
-438 GDGLTFS
+438 GEGLKFS
-445 DAARDE
+445 DPAREE
-451 LNQLCGSVITLLD
+451 LNQLCGSVVTLLE
-464 RSIEAF
+464 RSMAAF
-470 DRQSLGDGEAKEL
+470 DNQSLSDNEAKGL

-495 TCQDAHI
+495 ECQDSHI
-502 FRLNRNECNTE
+502 FRLNRKECNTE

-539 RSNNFKNTLAF
+539 RSK
-550 CRGMMYNINRT
+550 
-561 FVRTKIQHSERT
+561 
-573 EQYGRQTESA
+573 

>member
-290 NVVSTI
+290 NVVSTV

-451 LNQLCGSVITLLD
+451 LNQLCGSVINLLD

-470 DRQSLGDGEAKEL
+470 NNQSLGDGEAKEL

-495 TCQDAHI
+495 ECQDSHI

-539 RSNNFKNTLAF
+539 RSK
-550 CRGMMYNINRT
+550 
-561 FVRTKIQHSERT
+561 
-573 EQYGRQTESA
+573 

>member
-1 MSIANILSMAGGLG
+1 MSVANILSMAGGLG

-71 VGFVNAGMMTLAQAV
+71 VGFVNAGMMSLAQAV

-114 VLVGVILMLASKKTL
+114 VLVGVILMLASKKTV
-129 VKNLGSIF
+129 VKNLGAIF

-146 IDLMSDSM
+146 IDMMSDSM
-154 APLRESAG
+154 APLRDSAG
-162 FMNFIVAVSDS
+162 FMNFIVTVSES
-173 PLRPLFGILLG
+173 PLRPLFGIILG

-225 TCLTALFSTVGA
+225 PCLTALFSTVGA

-252 LLGTGMFILIAL
+252 LIGTGIFILIAL
-264 LTPYIEWIEKISSD
+264 LTPYVEWIEKLSPD

-290 NVVSTI
+290 NIVST
-296 VLFPFAKLLVKL
+296 VVMFPFAKVLVKL
-308 SCLIVP
+308 SCLLVP

-320 SEMHCRFIDDR
+320 SEMHCKFIDDR

-341 QVGKEV
+341 QVSKEV

-355 DNFETSAYALIN
+355 DNFETSAHALIN
-367 RSDKDLDKVMEKEE
+367 RSDKDLDKVMENEE
-381 VINYLNHHIT
+381 IINYLNHHIT

-424 DHATNLAEAAERNI
+424 DHAINLAEAAQHNI
-438 GDGLTFS
+438 GEGLKFS
-445 DAARDE
+445 DPAREE
-451 LNQLCGSVITLLD
+451 LNQLCGSVVTLLE
-464 RSIEAF
+464 RSMAAF
-470 DRQSLGDGEAKEL
+470 DNQSLSDNEAKEL

-495 TCQDAHI
+495 ECQDSHI
-502 FRLNRNECNTE
+502 FRLNRKECNTE

-539 RSNNFKNTLAF
+539 RSK
-550 CRGMMYNINRT
+550 
-561 FVRTKIQHSERT
+561 
-573 EQYGRQTESA
+573 

>member
-252 LLGTGMFILIAL
+252 LLGTGMFIFIAL

-290 NVVSTI
+290 NVVSTV

-539 RSNNFKNTLAF
+539 RSK
-550 CRGMMYNINRT
+550 
-561 FVRTKIQHSERT
+561 
-573 EQYGRQTESA
+573 

>member
-1 MSIANILSMAGGLG
+1 MSVANILSMAGGLG

-71 VGFVNAGMMTLAQAV
+71 VGFVNAGMMSLAQAV

-100 LLIALNFSS
+100 LLLALNFSS
-109 VAAAS
+109 VAAAA
-114 VLVGVILMLASKKTL
+114 VLVGVILMLASKKTV
-129 VKNLGSIF
+129 VKNLGAIF

-146 IDLMSDSM
+146 IDMMSDSM

-162 FMNFIVAVSDS
+162 FMNFIVTVSES
-173 PLRPLFGILLG
+173 PLRPLFGIILG

-252 LLGTGMFILIAL
+252 LIGTGIFILIAL
-264 LTPYIEWIEKISSD
+264 LTPYVEWIEKLSPD

-290 NVVSTI
+290 NIVST
-296 VLFPFAKLLVKL
+296 VVMFPFAKVLVKL
-308 SCLIVP
+308 SCLLVP

-320 SEMHCRFIDDR
+320 SEMHCKFIDDR

-341 QVGKEV
+341 QVSKEV

-355 DNFETSAYALIN
+355 DNFETSAHALIN
-367 RSDKDLDKVMEKEE
+367 RSDKDLDKVMENEE
-381 VINYLNHHIT
+381 IINYLNHHIT

-424 DHATNLAEAAERNI
+424 DHAINLAEAAQHNI
-438 GDGLTFS
+438 GEGLKFS
-445 DAARDE
+445 DPAREE
-451 LNQLCGSVITLLD
+451 LNQLCGSVVTLLE
-464 RSIEAF
+464 RSMAAF
-470 DRQSLGDGEAKEL
+470 DNQSLSDNEAKGL

-495 TCQDAHI
+495 ECQDSHI
-502 FRLNRNECNTE
+502 FRLNRKECNTE

-539 RSNNFKNTLAF
+539 RSK
-550 CRGMMYNINRT
+550 
-561 FVRTKIQHSERT
+561 
-573 EQYGRQTESA
+573 

>member
-1 MSIANILSMAGGLG
+1 MSVANILSMAGGLG

-71 VGFVNAGMMTLAQAV
+71 VGFVNAGMMSLAQAV

-109 VAAAS
+109 VAAAA
-114 VLVGVILMLASKKTL
+114 VLVGVILMLASKKTV
-129 VKNLGSIF
+129 VKNLGAIF

-146 IDLMSDSM
+146 IDMMSDSM

-162 FMNFIVAVSDS
+162 FMNFIVTVSES
-173 PLRPLFGILLG
+173 PLRPLFGIILG

-252 LLGTGMFILIAL
+252 LIGTGIFILIAL
-264 LTPYIEWIEKISSD
+264 LTPYVEWIEKLSPD

-285 SHIVF
+285 SQIVF
-290 NVVSTI
+290 NIVST
-296 VLFPFAKLLVKL
+296 VVMFPFAKALVKL
-308 SCLIVP
+308 SCLLVP

-320 SEMHCRFIDDR
+320 SEMHCKFIDDR

-341 QVGKEV
+341 QVSKEV

-355 DNFETSAYALIN
+355 DNFETSAHALIN
-367 RSDKDLDKVMEKEE
+367 RSDKDLDKVMENEE
-381 VINYLNHHIT
+381 IINYLNHHIT

-424 DHATNLAEAAERNI
+424 DHAINLAEAAQHNI
-438 GDGLTFS
+438 GEGLKFS
-445 DAARDE
+445 DPAREE
-451 LNQLCGSVITLLD
+451 LNQLCGSVVTLLE
-464 RSIEAF
+464 RSMAAF
-470 DRQSLGDGEAKEL
+470 DNQSLSDNEAKEL

-495 TCQDAHI
+495 ECQDSHI
-502 FRLNRNECNTE
+502 FRLNRKECNTE

-539 RSNNFKNTLAF
+539 RSK
-550 CRGMMYNINRT
+550 
-561 FVRTKIQHSERT
+561 
-573 EQYGRQTESA
+573 

>member
-1 MSIANILSMAGGLG
+1 MSVANILSMAGGLG

-71 VGFVNAGMMTLAQAV
+71 VGFVNAGMMSLAQAV

-109 VAAAS
+109 VAAS
-114 VLVGVILMLASKKTL
+114 VLVGVILMLASKKTV
-129 VKNLGSIF
+129 VKNLGAIF

-146 IDLMSDSM
+146 IDMMSDSM

-162 FMNFIVAVSDS
+162 FMNFIVTVSES
-173 PLRPLFGILLG
+173 PLRPLFGIILG

-252 LLGTGMFILIAL
+252 LIGTGIFILIAL
-264 LTPYIEWIEKISSD
+264 LTPYVEWIEKLSPD

-290 NVVSTI
+290 NIVST
-296 VLFPFAKLLVKL
+296 VVMFPFAKALVKL
-308 SCLIVP
+308 SCLLVP

-320 SEMHCRFIDDR
+320 SEMHCKFIDDR

-341 QVGKEV
+341 QVSKEV

-355 DNFETSAYALIN
+355 DNFETSAHALIN
-367 RSDKDLDKVMEKEE
+367 RSDKDLDKVMENEE
-381 VINYLNHHIT
+381 IINYLNHHIT

-424 DHATNLAEAAERNI
+424 DHAINLAEAAQHNI
-438 GDGLTFS
+438 GEGLKFS
-445 DAARDE
+445 DSAREE
-451 LNQLCGSVITLLD
+451 LNQLCGSVVTLLE
-464 RSIEAF
+464 RSMAAF
-470 DRQSLGDGEAKEL
+470 DNQSLSDNEAKEL

-495 TCQDAHI
+495 ECQDSHI
-502 FRLNRNECNTE
+502 FRLNRKECNTE

-539 RSNNFKNTLAF
+539 RSK
-550 CRGMMYNINRT
+550 
-561 FVRTKIQHSERT
+561 
-573 EQYGRQTESA
+573 

>member
-1 MSIANILSMAGGLG
+1 MSVANILSMAGGLG

-71 VGFVNAGMMTLAQAV
+71 VGFVNAGMMSLAQAV

-109 VAAAS
+109 VAAAA
-114 VLVGVILMLASKKTL
+114 VLVGVILMLASKKTV
-129 VKNLGSIF
+129 VKNLGAIF

-146 IDLMSDSM
+146 IDMMSDSM
-154 APLRESAG
+154 APLRDSAG
-162 FMNFIVAVSDS
+162 FMNFIVTVSES
-173 PLRPLFGILLG
+173 PLRPLFGIVLG

-252 LLGTGMFILIAL
+252 LIGTGIFILIAL
-264 LTPYIEWIEKISSD
+264 LTPYVEWIEKLSPD

-290 NVVSTI
+290 NIVST
-296 VLFPFAKLLVKL
+296 VVMFPFAKALVKL
-308 SCLIVP
+308 SCLLVP

-320 SEMHCRFIDDR
+320 SEMHCKFIDDR

-341 QVGKEV
+341 QVSKEV

-355 DNFETSAYALIN
+355 DNFETSAHALIN
-367 RSDKDLDKVMEKEE
+367 RSDKDLDKVMENEE
-381 VINYLNHHIT
+381 IINYLNHHIT

-424 DHATNLAEAAERNI
+424 DHAINLAEAAQHNI
-438 GDGLTFS
+438 GEGLKFS
-445 DAARDE
+445 DPAREE
-451 LNQLCGSVITLLD
+451 LNQLCGSVVTLLE
-464 RSIEAF
+464 RSMAAF
-470 DRQSLGDGEAKEL
+470 DNQSLSDNEAKEL

-495 TCQDAHI
+495 ECQDSHI
-502 FRLNRNECNTE
+502 FRLNRKECNTE

-539 RSNNFKNTLAF
+539 RSK
-550 CRGMMYNINRT
+550 
-561 FVRTKIQHSERT
+561 
-573 EQYGRQTESA
+573 

>member
-1 MSIANILSMAGGLG
+1 MSVANILSMAGGLG

-71 VGFVNAGMMTLAQAV
+71 VGFVNAGMMSLAQAV

-109 VAAAS
+109 VAAAA
-114 VLVGVILMLASKKTL
+114 VLVGVILMLASKKTV
-129 VKNLGSIF
+129 VKNLGAIF

-146 IDLMSDSM
+146 IDMMSDSM
-154 APLRESAG
+154 APLRDSAG
-162 FMNFIVAVSDS
+162 FMNFIVTVSES
-173 PLRPLFGILLG
+173 PLRPLFGIILG

-252 LLGTGMFILIAL
+252 LIGTGIFILIAL
-264 LTPYIEWIEKISSD
+264 LTPYVEWIEKLSPD

-290 NVVSTI
+290 NIVST
-296 VLFPFAKLLVKL
+296 VVMFPFAKALVKL
-308 SCLIVP
+308 SCLLVP

-320 SEMHCRFIDDR
+320 SEMHCKFIDDR
-331 LLNTPPFAVM
+331 LLKTPPFAVM
-341 QVGKEV
+341 QVSKEV

-355 DNFETSAYALIN
+355 DNFETSAHALIN
-367 RSDKDLDKVMEKEE
+367 RSDKDLDKVMENEE
-381 VINYLNHHIT
+381 IINYLNHHIT

-424 DHATNLAEAAERNI
+424 DHAINLAEAAQHNI
-438 GDGLTFS
+438 GEGLKFS
-445 DAARDE
+445 DPAREE
-451 LNQLCGSVITLLD
+451 LNQLCGSVVTLLE
-464 RSIEAF
+464 RSMAAF
-470 DRQSLGDGEAKEL
+470 DNQSLSDNEAKEL

-495 TCQDAHI
+495 ECQDSHI
-502 FRLNRNECNTE
+502 FRLNRKECNTE

-539 RSNNFKNTLAF
+539 RSK
-550 CRGMMYNINRT
+550 
-561 FVRTKIQHSERT
+561 
-573 EQYGRQTESA
+573 

>member
-1 MSIANILSMAGGLG
+1 MSVANILSMAGGLG

-71 VGFVNAGMMTLAQAV
+71 VGFVNAGMMSLAQAV

-109 VAAAS
+109 VAAAA
-114 VLVGVILMLASKKTL
+114 VLVGVILMLASKKTV
-129 VKNLGSIF
+129 VKNLGAIF

-146 IDLMSDSM
+146 IDMMSDSM

-162 FMNFIVAVSDS
+162 FMNFIVTVSES
-173 PLRPLFGILLG
+173 PLRPLFGIILG

-252 LLGTGMFILIAL
+252 LIGTGIFIIIAL
-264 LTPYIEWIEKISSD
+264 LTPYVEWIEKLSPD

-290 NVVSTI
+290 NIVST
-296 VLFPFAKLLVKL
+296 VVMFPFAKVLVKL
-308 SCLIVP
+308 SCLLVP

-320 SEMHCRFIDDR
+320 SEMHCKFIDDR

-341 QVGKEV
+341 QVSKEV
-347 ARMAKLAR
+347 ARMAKLAC
-355 DNFETSAYALIN
+355 DNFETSAHALIN
-367 RSDKDLDKVMEKEE
+367 RSDKDLDKVMENEE
-381 VINYLNHHIT
+381 IINYLNHHIT

-424 DHATNLAEAAERNI
+424 DHAINLAEAAQHNI
-438 GDGLTFS
+438 GEGLKFS
-445 DAARDE
+445 DPAREE
-451 LNQLCGSVITLLD
+451 LNQLCGSVVTLLE
-464 RSIEAF
+464 RSMAAF
-470 DRQSLGDGEAKEL
+470 DNQSLSDNEAKEL

-495 TCQDAHI
+495 ECQDSHI
-502 FRLNRNECNTE
+502 FRLNRKECNTE

-539 RSNNFKNTLAF
+539 RSK
-550 CRGMMYNINRT
+550 
-561 FVRTKIQHSERT
+561 
-573 EQYGRQTESA
+573 

>member
-1 MSIANILSMAGGLG
+1 MSVANILSMAGGLG

-71 VGFVNAGMMTLAQAV
+71 VGFVNAGMMSLAQAV

-109 VAAAS
+109 VAAAA
-114 VLVGVILMLASKKTL
+114 VLVGVILMLASKKTV
-129 VKNLGSIF
+129 VKNLGAIF

-146 IDLMSDSM
+146 IDMMSDSM

-162 FMNFIVAVSDS
+162 FMNFIVTVSES
-173 PLRPLFGILLG
+173 PLRPLFGIILG

-252 LLGTGMFILIAL
+252 LIGTGIFILIAL
-264 LTPYIEWIEKISSD
+264 LAPYVEWIEKLSPD

-290 NVVSTI
+290 NIVSTVI
-296 VLFPFAKLLVKL
+296 MFPFANVLVKL
-308 SCLIVP
+308 SCLLVP

-320 SEMHCRFIDDR
+320 SEMHCKFIDDR

-341 QVGKEV
+341 QVSKEV

-355 DNFETSAYALIN
+355 DNFETSAHALIN
-367 RSDKDLDKVMEKEE
+367 RSDKDLDKVMENED

-424 DHATNLAEAAERNI
+424 DHAINLAEAAQHNI
-438 GDGLTFS
+438 GEGLKFS
-445 DAARDE
+445 DPAREE
-451 LNQLCGSVITLLD
+451 LNQLCGSVVTLLE
-464 RSIEAF
+464 RSMAAF
-470 DRQSLGDGEAKEL
+470 DNQSLSDNEAKEL
-483 SDLEEHIDDLTL
+483 SDLEEHIDDLTIE
-495 TCQDAHI
+495 CQDSHI
-502 FRLNRNECNTE
+502 FRLNRKECNTE

-539 RSNNFKNTLAF
+539 RSK
-550 CRGMMYNINRT
+550 
-561 FVRTKIQHSERT
+561 
-573 EQYGRQTESA
+573 